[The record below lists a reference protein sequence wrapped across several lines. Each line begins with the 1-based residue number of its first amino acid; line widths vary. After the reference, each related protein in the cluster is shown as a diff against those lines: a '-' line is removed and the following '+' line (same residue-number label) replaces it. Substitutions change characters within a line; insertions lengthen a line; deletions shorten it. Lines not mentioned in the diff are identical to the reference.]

1 MASSLGEKLTGSATL
16 RITSEIARLKM
27 EGKRVFNFGI
37 GEPDFTT
44 PRNIIDAGF
53 NSAIAGKTH
62 YTQSKGI
69 IELREKIAERLAK
82 VNGINAT
89 PENIIVT
96 PTKHSIYIA
105 VLSIIEPGDE
115 VLLIEP
121 YYLTYPDIIRLA
133 GGKPVPVRSTDSF
146 DPDFELLQKYVS
158 PKTKAIIFNNPV
170 NPTGR
175 VYSRGMVQRLV
186 DFVEANRLY
195 LISDEIYD
203 QLVYEGK
210 PVSPASFPEISD
222 RTVTLNGF
230 SKSHAMTGWRI
241 GYMHAN
247 SDLIAVSD
255 KIQQATMT
263 CAPSISQYACLEA
276 IDDSRSV
283 EVMRNAFRKR
293 RDAVMRML
301 QLSSGLRINK
311 PEGAFY
317 VFPEFK
323 LEINSTAF
331 CEQLLKERQ
340 VALTPGSAFG
350 HQGEL
355 HFRLSYAAS
364 DDELN
369 EGVAR
374 IVQFVDSYR

>member
-1 MASSLGEKLTGSATL
+1 
-16 RITSEIARLKM
+16 
-27 EGKRVFNFGI
+27 
-37 GEPDFTT
+37 
-44 PRNIIDAGF
+44 
-53 NSAIAGKTH
+53 
-62 YTQSKGI
+62 
-69 IELREKIAERLAK
+69 
-82 VNGINAT
+82 
-89 PENIIVT
+89 
-96 PTKHSIYIA
+96 
-105 VLSIIEPGDE
+105 
-115 VLLIEP
+115 
-121 YYLTYPDIIRLA
+121 
-133 GGKPVPVRSTDSF
+133 
-146 DPDFELLQKYVS
+146 
-158 PKTKAIIFNNPV
+158 
-170 NPTGR
+170 
-175 VYSRGMVQRLV
+175 
-186 DFVEANRLY
+186 
-195 LISDEIYD
+195 
-203 QLVYEGK
+203 
-210 PVSPASFPEISD
+210 
-222 RTVTLNGF
+222 
-230 SKSHAMTGWRI
+230 
-241 GYMHAN
+241 MHAN